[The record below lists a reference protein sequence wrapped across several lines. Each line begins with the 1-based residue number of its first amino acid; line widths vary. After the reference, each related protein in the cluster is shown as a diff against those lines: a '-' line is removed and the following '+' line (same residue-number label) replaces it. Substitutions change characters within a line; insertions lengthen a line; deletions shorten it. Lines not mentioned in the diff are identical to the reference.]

1 MRKVACLLLLLIPG
15 QIALAQQKSRTENVV
30 LITLDGMRWQEV
42 FTGADSSY
50 MKQQKVY
57 KDPALMKKFWHPDPG
72 VRRSMLLPFLWSVW
86 SSKGQLLGNRLHG
99 SKVNVSNNQ
108 WFSYP
113 GYSEI
118 LTGIADN
125 ERIHSNDKFYNP
137 NVTVLEFINR
147 RPEFRGRVAAY
158 TSWDV
163 FPFIINDQR
172 SGVMVNAGLQPA
184 VAEPLSAE
192 ESMLNSLM
200 PTVPNSLGDVRL
212 DAFTFSYGL
221 EYIKKNKPRVI
232 YFGFDETDDFAHA
245 GEYAAYLNSAH
256 NIDRFIARLYEY
268 VQSDPFYRDKT
279 TFIITV
285 DHGRGPDAESWKH
298 HGAKVAGADQIWA
311 GFLGPDTAAE
321 GEVKGDAQLY
331 QNQIAATLAAFLGLT
346 FENKPAPGAA
356 IKGVKR

>member
-1 MRKVACLLLLLIPG
+1 MRRIHFLVVLLFLSQVTP
-15 QIALAQQKSRTENVV
+15 AQQKLRTENVV

-50 MKQQKVY
+50 MMQQKVY
-57 KDPALMKKFWHPDPG
+57 KDPGLMKKYWHPDPI
-72 VRRSMLLPFLWSVW
+72 VRRSMLMPFLWSVW
-86 SSKGQLLGNRLHG
+86 SSQGQLFGNRLHYNH
-99 SKVNVSNNQ
+99 VNVSNNQ

-118 LTGIADN
+118 LTGTADN
-125 ERIHSNDKFYNP
+125 DRIHSNDKFYNP

-147 RPEFRGRVAAY
+147 RPEFRGRVAAF

-163 FPFIINDQR
+163 FPFIINDKR
-172 SGVMVNAGLQPA
+172 SGVMVNAGQQPA
-184 VAEPLSAE
+184 TAEPLSAE
-192 ESMLNSLM
+192 ESMLNALM
-200 PTVPNSLGDVRL
+200 PAVPNTLGDVRL
-212 DAFTFSYGL
+212 DAFTFSYGM
-221 EYIKKNKPRVI
+221 EYMKKNKPRVI

-256 NIDRFIARLYEY
+256 ATDRFLAMLYEY

-285 DHGRGPDAESWKH
+285 DHGRGPDTESWKH

-311 GFLGPDTAAE
+311 GFLGPDTPAQ
-321 GEVKGDAQLY
+321 GELKAPAQLY
-331 QNQIAATLAAFLGLT
+331 QNQIASTLAAFLGLT

-356 IKGVKR
+356 ITGVKR